1 MIDILETAE
10 KVKRLGLKWSSLASK
25 HSVALKMAAE
35 DRNEIAGQ
43 VFETRKELDCAFA
56 HIEAAARRAIY
67 PTDTEAEDDT
77 LQKCYLQGLQVND

>member
-1 MIDILETAE
+1 MIEILETAE

-56 HIEAAARRAIY
+56 HIEAAARRSLY
-67 PTDTEAEDDT
+67 PTEAEAEGDT
-77 LQKCYLQGLQVND
+77 LQTCSLQGLQVND